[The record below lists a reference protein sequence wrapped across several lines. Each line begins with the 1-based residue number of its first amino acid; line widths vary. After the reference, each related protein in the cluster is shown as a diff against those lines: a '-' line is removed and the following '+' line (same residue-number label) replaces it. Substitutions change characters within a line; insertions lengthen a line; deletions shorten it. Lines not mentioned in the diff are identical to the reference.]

1 MTYPKNP
8 ENVLIKNEFY
18 PEGLTELDCYKY
30 YQKLKPRVLKETIGR
45 DIILFIATD
54 INKTTIK
61 RKGVER
67 PYIILTPSNYDEV
80 VHPRV
85 VSIHS
90 AVRKMEEFG
99 IIDIDTDDF
108 NQAKTAVVDV
118 YNVMFKAQFVDSVK
132 VRFTGKNSFHVVLNY
147 KRKLHVDG
155 SRLMIQEY
163 LEKNNLKRNYT
174 ISHQKN
180 SKVPNLDLYRNVFN
194 AGFIT
199 EHSLSVLG
207 LKCIEVSFRH
217 IRSFSKEQAKIK

>member
-30 YQKLKPRVLKETIGR
+30 YQKLKPRILKETIGR

-90 AVRKMEEFG
+90 SVRKMEEFG
-99 IIDIDTDDF
+99 IIDIDTEDF
-108 NQAKTAVVDV
+108 NQAKNATIDV
-118 YNVMFKAQFVDSVK
+118 YNVVFKAPFVDSVK
-132 VRFTGKNSFHVVLNY
+132 IRFTGKNSFHVVLNY
-147 KRKLHVDG
+147 KRKLYVDRA
-155 SRLMIQEY
+155 RLMIQEY
-163 LEKNNLKRNYT
+163 LEKSNLRRDYT
-174 ISHQKN
+174 ILHQKN

-207 LKCIEVSFRH
+207 LKCIEVPFRH
-217 IRSFSKEQAKIK
+217 IRSFSKEQTKIK